1 MKTSGKCSK
10 EVLSLH
16 FPRRWLEKRGF
27 MNKGVIKVF
36 SKKKRKKDKVLT
48 EEHNFSEAV
57 STATKIDSI

>member
-1 MKTSGKCSK
+1 
-10 EVLSLH
+10 
-16 FPRRWLEKRGF
+16 